1 MRTESVLIC
10 LLVYVYYNPRSLVRK
25 AFHASIQATMAV
37 QEDESWAETMDQGMG
52 LGRRIERLIK
62 RITHI

>member
-1 MRTESVLIC
+1 M
-10 LLVYVYYNPRSLVRK
+10 RK